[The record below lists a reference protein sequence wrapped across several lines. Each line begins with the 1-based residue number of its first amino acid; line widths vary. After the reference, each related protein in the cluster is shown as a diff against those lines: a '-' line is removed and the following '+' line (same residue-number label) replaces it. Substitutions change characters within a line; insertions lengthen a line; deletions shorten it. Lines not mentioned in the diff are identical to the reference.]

1 MNFDE
6 LMSHIERRP
15 EVYVGERD
23 VFLLSAFL
31 SGYLLNDVIRLGHR
45 AEYDFRYDF
54 GEWLREKLNY
64 KLEHGWSTIINEI
77 SNNENQDA
85 VDVFFRE
92 YHLFK
97 KENK

>member
-15 EVYVGERD
+15 EVYVGERNI
-23 VFLLSAFL
+23 FLLSAFL
-31 SGYLLNDVIRLGHR
+31 SGYLLNDSNRLGNR

-54 GEWLREKLNY
+54 YNWLQNKFN
-64 KLEHGWSTIINEI
+64 LENNATWADFIDII
-77 SNNENQDA
+77 SKNENLNS

-97 KENK
+97 KEHI